1 MATPATITRI
11 GHIAISGK
19 PSTQGRSYQL
29 PSAARGVQLQ
39 LKALATGSVVDALSA
54 DDVCSVVVP
63 YEDTAVAR
71 ELGER

>member
-1 MATPATITRI
+1 
-11 GHIAISGK
+11 
-19 PSTQGRSYQL
+19 
-29 PSAARGVQLQ
+29 LQ